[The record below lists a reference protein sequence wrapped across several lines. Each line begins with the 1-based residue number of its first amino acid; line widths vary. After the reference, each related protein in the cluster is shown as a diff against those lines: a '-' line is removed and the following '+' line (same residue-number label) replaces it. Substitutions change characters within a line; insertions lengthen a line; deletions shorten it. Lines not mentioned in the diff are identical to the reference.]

1 MYTQTETTEIDGC
14 APIYPSPSPDLV
26 NATRNS
32 APAART
38 PARPRHVRRRLP
50 GTALLARLVDDPA
63 LAPDWLQV
71 GAAALGSAGRP
82 DRGLSVRLL
91 DVADLLA
98 QLDRLYTAR
107 LAEVQQWFDSP
118 AAAGCSLPAT
128 LPVWT
133 ETLFA
138 EAGAL
143 MHGGI
148 LPEMA
153 AMGTQ
158 ILPMAQVDE
167 AQRAW
172 LQRHFMQHIYPL
184 LTPLA
189 VDPGRPF
196 PFISSD
202 SLNLLVELR
211 RPEAAREARTTLFAR
226 VKIPSRTA
234 RLVAIPPQIVAHT
247 PGAKSGPQVATY
259 VYSAD
264 LVRFFVHELF
274 PGVPVRHVY
283 LFRVLRGETPWPD
296 VARRGAGRYRRQED
310 RPAVRLDV
318 ERRMAEPVLRW
329 LAEHLQIPPHGVIHH
344 DGLLEISGLPAV
356 ARLADGAA
364 ASGVRPRLLGIK

>member
-1 MYTQTETTEIDGC
+1 MYTQTESTQNDDSS
-14 APIYPSPSPDLV
+14 PIHPSPAPDLV
-26 NATRNS
+26 TATRDRS
-32 APAART
+32 PAARA
-38 PARPRHVRRRLP
+38 PARPRRVRRRLP
-50 GTALLARLVDDPA
+50 GTTLLARLVDDPA

-71 GAAALGSAGRP
+71 CAAALESAAQP
-82 DRGLSVRLL
+82 DRGLPARLL

-107 LAEVQQWFDSP
+107 LAEAQQWFDSP
-118 AAAGCSLPAT
+118 AAAGRSLHAT
-128 LPVWT
+128 LPLWT
-133 ETLFA
+133 EALFA

-143 MHGGI
+143 LRGGL

-153 AMGTQ
+153 AGG
-158 ILPMAQVDE
+158 IRLLPVTQVDE
-167 AQRAW
+167 TQRAW
-172 LQRHFMQHIYPL
+172 LQCYFMQHIYPL

-234 RLVAIPPQIVAHT
+234 RLVAIPPHIAAHA
-247 PGAKSGPQVATY
+247 PGTKSGPQSATY

-283 LFRVLRGETPWPD
+283 LFRVIRGETPWPD
-296 VARRGAGRYRRQED
+296 VTRRGASRHRRQED
-310 RPAVRLDV
+310 RPVVRLDV
-318 ERRMAEPVLRW
+318 ERRMAEAVLRW
-329 LAEHLQIPPHGVIHH
+329 LAEHLQTPPHGVIHH
-344 DGLLEISGLPAV
+344 DSLLEISGLPAV
-356 ARLADGAA
+356 ARLADGALA
-364 ASGVRPRLLGIK
+364 GAPR